1 MPYSQSWLEDSTS
14 IRGILIELTVKTIST
29 GVETPVYLSNIG
41 YVTADS
47 SISYLPIISGGVQF
61 TENLP
66 VGGQPAISFGDI
78 AINNSTGELD
88 VWLDYTKYIWANRAI
103 QIYLGDPSWICQN
116 LTEVHTQFEKIF
128 DGVIADVDSVDR
140 NTLNI
145 KIRDKL
151 DRLNV
156 PLTDVKLGVIGT
168 WGAGQS
174 NIDTIRPVI
183 FGEVFNF
190 TPLLI
195 DPSQLEY
202 MFCKD
207 ASSYNFTTNVLIP
220 PAGWS
225 VTQPATTTTPTYA
238 CDFTFSGAAGT
249 TVTSTGSWST
259 PYVEAVNGSNGT
271 NGEFRDL
278 IELYLASGTAP
289 TAPTSVQYTFTG
301 NVLGTV
307 TGGTAGWSMTQPATT
322 TTPTYITKS
331 LAATTTPGTAVTLTT
346 WSSPVVVAQNGTSDN
361 SVFVATVYQQ
371 SASAPATPAATASEL
386 IIELRDNGVPIYT
399 HNGTTAVLSSGATV
413 TLNTGRFKLTT
424 NLVGTLTASAQGVN
438 NSINLTTGALVTG
451 TYVNNIANLIALITT
466 QYGVNKLTA
475 GELDLTNL
483 QAFSTANTQSV
494 GILVQDTSSV
504 LNVCQQ
510 LANSIGAQVFMN
522 RKGKLQ
528 LLRIG
533 SNTTDAVVN
542 ITEDHIINQS
552 LSISN
557 RTIVVASKTVAFNKN
572 WTVQKD
578 LLSSIYPED
587 KSNFN
592 TEHYT
597 KTALNQAVQTNYK
610 LPATDV
616 EEKIDSLLLVQAEA
630 DTEATRLNTLYTIPR
645 TIYKFTGTAGLLSLK
660 LGQGV
665 TLTHRRFNLTSA
677 TAGQVVTLS
686 PNWLTSTIDVE
697 VLV

>member
-47 SISYLPIISGGVQF
+47 IISYLPVISGGVQF
-61 TENLP
+61 TESLP
-66 VGGQPAISFGDI
+66 IDGQPTISFGDI

-88 VWLDYTKYIWANRAI
+88 AWLDYTKYIWANRAI
-103 QIYLGDPSWICQN
+103 QIYLGDPSWICQD
-116 LTEVHTQFEKIF
+116 LTDIHTQFEKIF

-174 NIDTIRPVI
+174 NTDVIRPVI

-207 ASSYNFTTNVLIP
+207 AS
-220 PAGWS
+220 
-225 VTQPATTTTPTYA
+225 
-238 CDFTFSGAAGT
+238 
-249 TVTSTGSWST
+249 
-259 PYVEAVNGSNGT
+259 
-271 NGEFRDL
+271 
-278 IELYLASGTAP
+278 
-289 TAPTSVQYTFTG
+289 
-301 NVLGTV
+301 
-307 TGGTAGWSMTQPATT
+307 
-322 TTPTYITKS
+322 
-331 LAATTTPGTAVTLTT
+331 
-346 WSSPVVVAQNGTSDN
+346 
-361 SVFVATVYQQ
+361 
-371 SASAPATPAATASEL
+371 EL
-386 IIELRDNGVPIYT
+386 IIELRDNGIPIYT
-399 HNGTTAVLSSGATV
+399 HNGTTAVLGSGATV

-438 NSINLTTGALVTG
+438 DSINLTTGALVTG

-466 QYGVNKLTA
+466 QYGINKLTA
-475 GELDLTNL
+475 NELDLVNL
-483 QAFSTANTQSV
+483 LAFSTAHTQSV

-533 SNTTDAVVN
+533 SNTSDAVVN
-542 ITEDHIINQS
+542 ITEDHILNQS
-552 LSISN
+552 LSIAN
-557 RTIVVASKTVAFNKN
+557 RTVVSASKTVGFNKN
-572 WTVQKD
+572 WSVQAN
-578 LLSSIYPED
+578 LLTAIYPED

-592 TEHYT
+592 TEYYT
-597 KTALNQAVQTNYK
+597 KTALNQTVQPNYK
-610 LPATDV
+610 LPATDTV
-616 EEKIDSLLLVQAEA
+616 DKIDSLLLVQAEA
-630 DTEATRLNTLYTIPR
+630 DTEATRLNTLYTTPR

-665 TLTHRRFNLTSA
+665 TLTHPRFNLTSA